1 MTEGLVVDTNVLEHV
16 FNRDINADGHLDR
29 LLRKFS
35 EQRRKLCID
44 RPPASRKSRI
54 IDEYNHRLQ
63 FHLREMDELNQV
75 TYWLRYL
82 LVLAER
88 VDTPVDLS
96 DELGNL
102 IVPQM
107 DAVGAERSDQVF
119 VYVACALN
127 SVMISNNARHVT
139 DIRTGLRKAARKV
152 RSRDT
157 DFVTSQQA
165 EAGM

>member
-1 MTEGLVVDTNVLEHV
+1 MTEAMVVDTNVLEHV
-16 FNRDINADGHLDR
+16 FNRDVNADGHLDR

-35 EQRRKLCID
+35 EQKRKLCLD
-44 RPPASRKSRI
+44 RPAASRRSRI
-54 IDEYNHRLQ
+54 IEEYNNRLQ
-63 FHLREMDELNQV
+63 FHLRAMDESGQV

-82 LVLAER
+82 LVVAER

-96 DELGNL
+96 DRLGGL
-102 IVPQM
+102 VVPQM

-127 SVMISNNARHVT
+127 STMISNNALHVT
-139 DIRTGLRKAARKV
+139 NIRTGLRRAARKV
-152 RSRDT
+152 HSRDT
-157 DFVTSQQA
+157 DFLTSQQA